1 MTQDYQS
8 EIFEIIK
15 RKLKGNDSIGNA
27 VGEVLSISQDAV
39 YRRYRGETHLTIHEL
54 DKLSKHFDIS
64 IDSLFGKNKSKVLFD
79 FQPLSDINFSM
90 DNYLERF
97 LIGLKAIKSHK
108 NPEMIITVNNT
119 PLLQLLNFPHLV
131 RFKLFFWAKTHLQV
145 KEYHNKLFKYEKISD
160 HTFNIGKEILFHY
173 NTIPSKEIYD
183 PELLRGFAREIY
195 YYYNAQQFED
205 PSYAIV
211 LLDTLEKFLDHL
223 KDQAVA
229 GKKFIYGTQPP
240 ASGNDFEMYYNE
252 TFNAATTIYYKNDEF
267 EGIHFAHNLMNS
279 LHTADA
285 IYIADSLGILQK
297 QLANSSI
304 ISVVNEKERNTY
316 FYHLS
321 NMISGFRKKIE
332 LDLSIESM

>member
-1 MTQDYQS
+1 MLQDYQS

-15 RKLKGNDSIGNA
+15 RKLKGNDSLGNA

-39 YRRYRGETHLTIHEL
+39 YRRYRGETQLTIHEL
-54 DKLSKHFDIS
+54 EKLSKHFDIS

-97 LIGLKAIKSHK
+97 LFGLKAIKSHK

-119 PLLQLLNFPHLV
+119 PLFQLLNFPHLV

-145 KEYHNKLFKYEKISD
+145 KQYQNVLFKYEKISD
-160 HTFNIGKEILFHY
+160 NTFNIGKEILFHY

-195 YYYNAQQFED
+195 YYYNAHQFED
-205 PSYAIV
+205 PTYAII

-223 KDQAVA
+223 KNQATV
-229 GKKFIYGTQPP
+229 GKKFIYGTQTP
-240 ASGNDFEMYYNE
+240 ASGNDFEMYHNE

-279 LHTADA
+279 LHTADP
-285 IYIADSLGILQK
+285 IYIADSLGILKK
-297 QLANSSI
+297 QLANSSM
-304 ISVVNEKERNTY
+304 ISIVNEKERNTY
-316 FYHLS
+316 FHQLS

>member
-1 MTQDYQS
+1 MLQDYQS

-39 YRRYRGETHLTIHEL
+39 YRRYRGETQLTIYEL
-54 DKLSKHFDIS
+54 EKLSKHYDIS

-97 LIGLKAIKSHK
+97 LIGLKAIKAHK

-119 PLLQLLNFPHLV
+119 PLFQLLNFPHLV

-145 KEYHNKLFKYEKISD
+145 KEYQNVLFQYERISD
-160 HTFNIGKEILFHY
+160 KTFNIGKEILFHY

-195 YYYNAQQFED
+195 YYYNAHQFKD
-205 PSYAIV
+205 PTYAVV

-223 KDQAVA
+223 KEQANV
-229 GKKFIYGTQPP
+229 GKKFIFGTQAP
-240 ASGNDFEMYYNE
+240 ASGNDFEMYHNE

-279 LHTADA
+279 LHTTDP
-285 IYIADSLGILQK
+285 IYITDSLGILRK
-297 QLANSSI
+297 QLANSSL
-304 ISVVNEKERNTY
+304 ISVINEKERNTY
-316 FYHLS
+316 FHQLQ
-321 NMISGFRKKIE
+321 NMVSGFRKKIE
-332 LDLSIESM
+332 LDLSFESM